1 MLTDEKVKQIFF
13 YVKSNDPEGVYA
25 DDVDILEY
33 ARKIEAYVRIEA
45 MREEREE
52 CVKLV
57 KSLNVEVAKA
67 LEDYRKC
74 AERNFT

>member
-1 MLTDEKVKQIFF
+1 MLSDDQIKQIFF
-13 YVKSNDPEGVYA
+13 YVQNEDPNGIYA
-25 DDVDILEY
+25 NDVDILEY

-45 MREEREE
+45 AREERLE

-67 LEDYRKC
+67 LEDYRRC
-74 AERNFT
+74 AERNFV